1 MFGKK
6 NKAVA
11 GTPALEAFVS
21 SPARTA
27 GPGPGRGPG
36 SAKPGSVGK
45 QAYEARRAE
54 KAGLPLDKW
63 MAQKEQRAEAERK
76 VGQAAAEQ
84 ARRDA
89 VPGRPG
95 LLRRLIDRAHRPI

>member
-27 GPGPGRGPG
+27 EPGPGPG
-36 SAKPGSVGK
+36 SAKPRSVGK

-63 MAQKEQRAEAERK
+63 MAQKERRAEAERRA
-76 VGQAAAEQ
+76 GQAAAEQ